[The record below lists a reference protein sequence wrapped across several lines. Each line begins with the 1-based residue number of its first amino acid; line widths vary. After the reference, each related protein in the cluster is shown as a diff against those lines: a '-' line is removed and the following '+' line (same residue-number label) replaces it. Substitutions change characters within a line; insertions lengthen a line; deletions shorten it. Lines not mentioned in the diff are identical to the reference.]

1 MCTKQVHFGGRTIG
15 QNKKI
20 QLTTPMSERQFTR
33 SCSHC
38 GAVSPLSATACLR
51 CNHAFPLATVG
62 QTAAFSYKKIISWIA
77 GVLLAAAPLLV
88 AAFAGF
94 LHARLSS
101 TRAYQE
107 ALQLAKASPEV
118 QAVLGKDIHLR
129 STALG
134 VAFTAR
140 GSEFVQF
147 SVALAGS
154 HGAGHLYAV
163 ANSIHQNLEFSS
175 LSFLAATGTQYIDL
189 TPAPQRL
196 NLPPVPAKKVY
207 LIPIGLA
214 GGEPLDWAPAYYGA
228 KFGVDVVILPAVPLA
243 GKLVD
248 SKRQQVDSEGC
259 VEYLR
264 ELHPELDADPSALLI
279 GVTSRDIYTPSL
291 NWTYTENYREGAR
304 FAVVSSAR
312 LHPPATMGR
321 WNPEWLHSRLQK
333 MLTKNIVMLYFDLP
347 MSSDYTSLLSGGVLS
362 GPEVDLMGGMIVGA
376 EGRWDSFINPNEDE
390 PGVTIYSLPAKPP
403 LWRITD
409 SDEALPQPG
418 AHVFR
423 ADLGIGLFI
432 DRATDFRF
440 EGEYPLK
447 FTRSYRNQD
456 NMSRSFGIGASDSL
470 DIFLAGQMGVYI
482 DLVYENGGLLHFVH
496 APPKPGRTGDTY
508 LANGAVA
515 VYAGDGRTVTLR
527 DKSKLYFPYRPKA
540 LGYNVTVLTGYT
552 DPAGHKYEMQRNSSG
567 ELLSVTT
574 PSGQWLHFERDTEH
588 RVHRISDSTGR
599 AVTYDY
605 DSRGCL
611 SKVADSD
618 GRTESYTYDD
628 KFQMLAVTQGSSIDR
643 IVNEYDISG
652 KIISQTMATGEK
664 FLYHYTAD
672 PQGRGNATVPD
683 VITDPR
689 GLVTFIQYNAEG
701 YIQSLPLPAEK
712 REPLHK

>member
-1 MCTKQVHFGGRTIG
+1 
-15 QNKKI
+15 
-20 QLTTPMSERQFTR
+20 MSERQFTR
-33 SCSHC
+33 SCPHC
-38 GAVSPLSATACLR
+38 GAVSPLSARACLR
-51 CNHAFPLATVG
+51 CNYAFPPATVG
-62 QTAAFSYKKIISWIA
+62 QTAAFSYKRTISWIA
-77 GVLLAAAPLLV
+77 GVLLAVTLLLV
-88 AAFAGF
+88 AAVAGL

-107 ALQLAKASPEV
+107 ALQLAKASPAV
-118 QAVLGKDIHLR
+118 QAALGKDIHLR

-134 VAFTAR
+134 ITFTAQ

-154 HGAGHLYAV
+154 HGAGRLYAV
-163 ANSIHQNLEFSS
+163 ANSIRQNLQFSRLS
-175 LSFLAATGTQYIDL
+175 LLPAAGTPYIDL

-196 NLPPVPAKKVY
+196 KLPPVPAKKVY
-207 LIPIGLA
+207 LIPMGLSDS
-214 GGEPLDWAPAYYGA
+214 EPLDWAPAFYIA
-228 KFGVDVVILPAVPLA
+228 KLGIDVVVLPAVPLA
-243 GKLVD
+243 EKLID
-248 SKRQQVDSEGC
+248 PARQQVDSEAC

-264 ELHPELDADPSALLI
+264 KLHPELDADPSALLI
-279 GVTSRDIYTPSL
+279 GVTSRDIYIPSF
-291 NWTYTENYREGAR
+291 NWAYAENYRHYLH

-312 LHPPATMGR
+312 LHPPAIMAR
-321 WNPEWLHSRLQK
+321 WNPEWLRSRLQK

-362 GPEVDLMGGMIVGA
+362 GPEVDLMGGTIIGA
-376 EGRWDSFINPNEDE
+376 EGVWDSFIDE
-390 PGVTIYSLPAKPP
+390 GAPGVTIYSVPDRPL
-403 LWRITD
+403 LWRMINSGET
-409 SDEALPQPG
+409 LPQRG

-423 ADLGIGLFI
+423 TDLSAGLFT
-432 DRATDFRF
+432 DSTVDFRF
-440 EGEYPLK
+440 EGEYPLQ
-447 FTRSYRNQD
+447 FTRVSRNQD

-496 APPKPGRTGDTY
+496 APPRPGQTGDTY
-508 LANGAVA
+508 VANGAVA
-515 VYAGDGRTVTLR
+515 VYAGDGWTVTLR

-552 DPAGHKYEMQRNSSG
+552 DPTGHKYEMERNSLG

-628 KFQMLAVTQGSSIDR
+628 KFEMLTVRQGSDIPA
-643 IVNEYDISG
+643 ITNEYDITG

-689 GLVTFIQYNAEG
+689 GLATFIQYNAGG

-712 REPLHK
+712 QEPLHK